1 MNNCEYLTWIK
12 RQRKKQWGKKAER
25 PRWRQMNKLYR
36 QRRAREFDKR
46 VAAAFAE
53 VFGEKRAEILAKIKR
68 TLNKGR

>member
-1 MNNCEYLTWIK
+1 
-12 RQRKKQWGKKAER
+12 
-25 PRWRQMNKLYR
+25 MNKLYR